1 MNKKEILVC
10 DCHSSEHQ
18 LIVYY
23 SDDEI
28 AGEKVPMCY
37 VHVHLN
43 KRPFLRRLIYAFK
56 YVIGRQSRFGAFDE
70 FIFNHEDAEKIQEI
84 ANYLRN
90 ESTNK

>member
-1 MNKKEILVC
+1 MEKTEILIC

-18 LIVYY
+18 MIVYY

-28 AGEKVPMCY
+28 AGSKIPMCY

-43 KRPFLRRLIYAFK
+43 KRPFLSRLIYAFK
-56 YVIGRQSRFGAFDE
+56 YVLGKQSRFGAFDE
-70 FIFNHEDAEKIQEI
+70 FIFNSNDAEKVQSI

-90 ESTNK
+90 ENTDK